1 VLATAHDLV
10 REHRIISAIGT
21 TPVPVPPA
29 LGLCVDERVNGAP
42 FCVMD
47 YVDGVV
53 LDSRQAAS
61 DLSRGVC
68 RTLAEDLID
77 VLAELHAV
85 DVDGGRS
92 RSGTAARPLLH
103 GNLHLRE
110 VPADQ
115 VEPAGQLPKRRP
127 PGLSGTGAKPR
138 DPPLCLDRRRPA
150 GRASALLPGTMT
162 LLRGQKSP
170 GEGHLLSASKP

>member
-1 VLATAHDLV
+1 LVLRRPPLGRVLATAHDMV

-42 FCVMD
+42 FYVMD

-53 LDSRQAAS
+53 LDSREAAS
-61 DLSRGVC
+61 DLSPGGC

-85 DVDGGRS
+85 DVDGVGLGDLARRDGYVERQLRRWSQQWQRS
-92 RSGTAARPLLH
+92 KT
-103 GNLHLRE
+103 RE
-110 VPADQ
+110 LATVD
-115 VEPAGQLPKRRP
+115 ELG
-127 PGLSGTGAKPR
+127 GS
-138 DPPLCLDRRRPA
+138 
-150 GRASALLPGTMT
+150 
-162 LLRGQKSP
+162 
-170 GEGHLLSASKP
+170 